1 MGQNSRRASDSFE
14 TVDGELKDIMET
26 LFANSVA
33 AAKEYGVEGDYLAG
47 ANIAGFTKVADAMT
61 AQGW

>member
-1 MGQNSRRASDSFE
+1 MKIIIDAFGGDNAPLE
-14 TVDGELKDIMET
+14 AIKGAAL
-26 LFANSVA
+26 
-33 AAKEYGVEGDYLAG
+33 AAKEYGVAGDYLAG